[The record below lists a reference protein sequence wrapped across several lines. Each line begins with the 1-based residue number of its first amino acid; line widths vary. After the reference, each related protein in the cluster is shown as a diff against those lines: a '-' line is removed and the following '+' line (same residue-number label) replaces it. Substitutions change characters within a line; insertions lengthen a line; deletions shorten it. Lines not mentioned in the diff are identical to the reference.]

1 MMDSYFSVLLIVGI
15 TTLLAS
21 FLPIVLKRFKIS
33 FTLPVLILGGLFYYI
48 NVPLPWP
55 DPTWE
60 IDLTLHFSE
69 MVVIISLM
77 VAGLK
82 IGLNYSWREWLNPLR
97 LLGITMP
104 LFMAVVFIVSYYILG
119 FKGELALLLAAV
131 LAPTDP
137 ALASEIQLNKK
148 QSVSSKNLG
157 AQYNLT
163 AEAGLNDGLAFPFV
177 YLAIVWSKN
186 DGLHTDVWLEWLSF
200 YVFFKTVVGILV
212 GIAVGFLYSYFTTRL
227 SEGNTHKIHLAFVA
241 LSLTLI
247 SYGLAEVL
255 NSYGFL
261 SVFFAGLFA
270 HYHQHKKDVEH
281 PGHPSLSFISNIE
294 KFLIVFW
301 MLFFGGSIMAGILNF
316 ISIEIIVFSVC
327 LVLIVRPILG
337 YISLYGSKLNNRHK
351 MAISFFG
358 IKGIGSVFYLTYAI
372 KHGEFTHTDQLFSI
386 VALVILVSILLH
398 GLTAKRSMAA
408 IEEDNTLIE

>member
-1 MMDSYFSVLLIVGI
+1 MNGYFIVLLIIGV

-33 FTLPVLILGGLFYYI
+33 FTIPVLILGALFYYVS
-48 NVPLPWP
+48 VPLPWP

-60 IDLTLHFSE
+60 IDLTLRFSE

-82 IGLNYSWREWLNPLR
+82 IGLNYSWREWLNPMR

-104 LFMAVVFIVSYYILG
+104 LFMAFVFVVSYYLLDFSG
-119 FKGELALLLAAV
+119 ALSLLLAAV

-148 QSVSSKNLG
+148 QSLSSKNLG

-177 YLAIVWSKN
+177 YLAILWSKSETLN
-186 DGLHTDVWLEWLSF
+186 SDLWLEWLSF
-200 YVFFKTVVGILV
+200 YVLFKTIVGVIV
-212 GIAVGFLYSYFTTRL
+212 GIAVGFLYSYFTTKL
-227 SEGNTHKIHLAFVA
+227 SKGNTHRIHLAFVA

-270 HYHQHKKDVEH
+270 HYHQHKKREEN

-301 MLFFGGSIMAGILNF
+301 MLFFGGSLMAGIMNF
-316 ISIEIIVFSVC
+316 ITVEIVIFSIC
-327 LVLIVRPILG
+327 LVLIIRPILG
-337 YISLYGSKLNNRHK
+337 YISLYGSKLNKRHK

-372 KHGEFTHTDQLFSI
+372 KNGEFTNTDQLFSI
-386 VALVILVSILLH
+386 VALVILVSVLMH

-408 IEEDNTLIE
+408 IEDDETSIE

>member
-1 MMDSYFSVLLIVGI
+1 MNTYFIVLLIVGL

-21 FLPIVLKRFKIS
+21 FLPIWLKQFKVS
-33 FTLPVLILGGLFYYI
+33 FTIPLLFLGAILYYL
-48 NVPLPWP
+48 NAPLPWP
-55 DPTWE
+55 DPTWD
-60 IDLTLHFSE
+60 IDLTLKFSE

-82 IGLNYSWREWLNPLR
+82 IGLNYSWKEWKNPLR

-104 LFMAVVFIVSYYILG
+104 LFMTFVFLASYYILDFSG
-119 FKGELALLLAAV
+119 PLALLLAAV

-148 QSVSSKNLG
+148 QSEFSKNLG

-177 YLAIVWSKN
+177 FLAILWSKH
-186 DGLHTDVWLEWLSF
+186 DSLTLDLWTEWLTF
-200 YVFFKTVVGILV
+200 YVAYKVVIGVLI
-212 GIAVGFLYSYFTTRL
+212 GIAIGFLYSYITTKL
-227 SEGNTHKIHLAFVA
+227 SKGKEHEIHQAFVA

-247 SYGLAEVL
+247 SYGLAEIV

-270 HYHQHKKDVEH
+270 HYHRQKENEDNPSE
-281 PGHPSLSFISNIE
+281 PSLAFITNVE

-316 ISIEIIVFSVC
+316 VTLKIILFSLSCV
-327 LVLIVRPILG
+327 LVARPILG
-337 YISLYGSKLNNRHK
+337 YIAQFNSKLNYKKK

-358 IKGIGSVFYLTYAI
+358 IRGIGSVFYLTYAI
-372 KHGEFTHTDQLFSI
+372 KNGRFEYTNQLFSI
-386 VALVILVSILLH
+386 VALVILISILLH
-398 GLTAKRSMAA
+398 GFTAKRSMAK
-408 IEEDNTLIE
+408 IDDN

>member
-1 MMDSYFSVLLIVGI
+1 MIDGYFIILLIIGV

-33 FTLPVLILGGLFYYI
+33 FTIPVLILGGTFYYLS
-48 NVPLPWP
+48 VPLPWP
-55 DPTWE
+55 DPTWD

-69 MVVIISLM
+69 LVVIISLM

-82 IGLNYSWREWLNPLR
+82 IGLNYSWKEWLNPLR

-104 LFMAVVFIVSYYILG
+104 LFMAVVFIVAYYVLN
-119 FKGELALLLAAV
+119 FSGELALLLAAV

-148 QSVSSKNLG
+148 QSESSKNLG

-177 YLAIVWSKN
+177 YLAILWSKS
-186 DGLHTDVWLEWLSF
+186 DGLNSDVWLEWLSF
-200 YVFFKTVVGILV
+200 YVLFKTVVGIIV

-227 SEGNTHKIHLAFVA
+227 SEGNTHRIHLAFVA

-270 HYHQHKKDVEH
+270 HYHQHKNKTNNT
-281 PGHPSLSFISNIE
+281 GHPSLSFISNIE

-301 MLFFGGSIMAGILNF
+301 MLFFGGSIMAGIMNF
-316 ISIEIIVFSVC
+316 ITVEIVVFSIC
-327 LVLIVRPILG
+327 LVLIIRPVLG
-337 YISLYGSKLNNRHK
+337 YISLYGSKLSKRHK

-372 KHGEFTHTDQLFSI
+372 KNGEFTNTDQLFSI
-386 VALVILVSILLH
+386 VALVILVSVLMH

-408 IEEDNTLIE
+408 IEDDNTLIE

>member
-1 MMDSYFSVLLIVGI
+1 MDTYFIVLLIIGL

-21 FLPIVLKRFKIS
+21 FLPILLKKFKVS
-33 FTLPVLILGGLFYYI
+33 FTIPLLFLGAILYYL
-48 NVPLPWP
+48 NAPLPWP
-55 DPTWE
+55 DPIWK
-60 IDLTLHFSE
+60 IDLTLRFSE
-69 MVVIISLM
+69 LVVIISLM

-82 IGLNYSWREWLNPLR
+82 IGLNYSWKEWKNPLR
-97 LLGITMP
+97 LLSITMP
-104 LFMAVVFIVSYYILG
+104 LFMAFVFLVSYYILDFSG
-119 FKGELALLLAAV
+119 ALALLLAAV

-148 QSVSSKNLG
+148 QSEDSKNVG

-177 YLAIVWSKN
+177 FLAILWSKN
-186 DGLHTDVWLEWLSF
+186 TTLNADVWMEWLSF
-200 YVFFKTVVGILV
+200 YVLYKVVIGILT
-212 GIAVGFLYSYFTTRL
+212 GAVIGFFYSHITTKL
-227 SEGNTHKIHLAFVA
+227 SEGKEKKIHQAFVA

-247 SYGLAEVL
+247 SYGFAEII

-270 HYHQHKKDVEH
+270 HYHQQREDKDNPSE
-281 PGHPSLSFISNIE
+281 PSLGFITNIE

-316 ISIEIIVFSVC
+316 ITLEIVLFSLSCV
-327 LVLIVRPILG
+327 LVARPIFG
-337 YISLYGSKLNNRHK
+337 YIAQFNSKLSKKKK

-358 IKGIGSVFYLTYAI
+358 IRGIGSVFYLTYAI
-372 KHGEFTHTDQLFSI
+372 KNGQFENTDQLFSI
-386 VALVILVSILLH
+386 IAFVILISILLH
-398 GLTAKRSMAA
+398 GFTAKRSITK
-408 IEEDNTLIE
+408 IENE